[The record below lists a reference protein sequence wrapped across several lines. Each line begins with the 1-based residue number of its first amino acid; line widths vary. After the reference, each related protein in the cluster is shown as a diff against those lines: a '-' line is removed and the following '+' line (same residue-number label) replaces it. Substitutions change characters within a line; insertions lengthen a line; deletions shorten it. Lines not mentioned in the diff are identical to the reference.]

1 MSKNTTVNKT
11 YYSYLHLKS
20 GAVCPRSWDA
30 SISKL
35 AKKSKLTTRP
45 GTQVLV
51 GVLSTTPT
59 MHC

>member
-1 MSKNTTVNKT
+1 MSKNTTVNKI

-35 AKKSKLTTRP
+35 AKKSKLTTR
-45 GTQVLV
+45 TQVHV
-51 GVLSTTPT
+51 GVQSISNT
-59 MHC
+59 MQCK